1 MNPNSNTK
9 NLSLLIWLLGLAVVI
24 KLAWVFIS
32 YLYLPERGVSIETGR
47 VKSALHYRYRFAS
60 DVAPPKVET
69 PTQKPVKRAPSI
81 RDIQL
86 VGIYS
91 SKDSC
96 IVTLL
101 KKGKSHILSNG
112 ETIDG
117 FVLTGASA
125 REAYFEKDG
134 KAYTLK
140 LFEEKQ
146 KNKASVGTIEPA
158 NQTAGEA
165 PEEEVDTEI
174 SSRDGVKLVPRSLL
188 KSYVSD
194 MNKAMKDI
202 GLRPVKRAGQML
214 GYKVRFIRRGSPLGK
229 LGLRRGDV
237 IKSINGEDIV
247 DFNGPMGILKS
258 ADTIEGLTLTVI
270 RKNEEKELEYE
281 VK

>member
-9 NLSLLIWLLGLAVVI
+9 NLSLLIWLLGLAVVV
-24 KLAWVFIS
+24 KLAWVLIS
-32 YLYLPERGVSIETGR
+32 YLYLPERGISIETGR

-69 PTQKPVKRAPSI
+69 ADQKPVKRAPSI

-91 SKDSC
+91 SKDNC

-101 KKGKSHILSNG
+101 KRGKSHILSNG
-112 ETIDG
+112 EAIDG

-146 KNKASVGTIEPA
+146 KNKSSVGTIEPA
-158 NQTAGEA
+158 YQTAGDT
-165 PEEEVDTEI
+165 PEEVDTEI

-194 MNKAMKDI
+194 INKAMKDI
-202 GLRPVKRAGQML
+202 GLRPVRRSGQML
-214 GYKVRFIRRGSPLGK
+214 GYKVRFIRRGSPLSK

-247 DFNGPMGILKS
+247 DFNGPMGILKT
-258 ADTIEGLTLTVI
+258 ADTIEGLSITVV